1 MIETARGRSMRLLA
15 AVLLA
20 LTTVVVGF
28 AHRAPRL
35 EPRGYP
41 TDFAA
46 WVLPDGTLP
55 ALCHADDLGGAP
67 HDRDDGTSG
76 CDACR
81 LADAPGLVVA
91 MGTSPPAPPALVLAR
106 LGHGTA
112 ALAGSLLPAPLS
124 RGPPVVG

>member
-1 MIETARGRSMRLLA
+1 MRLLA

-41 TDFAA
+41 ADVTA

-55 ALCHADDLGGAP
+55 ALCHADDLVGGP
-67 HDRDDGTSG
+67 HGRDDGTAR

-81 LADAPGLVVA
+81 LADAPGLAVA
-91 MGTSPPAPPALVLAR
+91 TAASLPAPPALVLAR

-112 ALAGSLLPAPLS
+112 ALTGSLLPAPLS
-124 RGPPVVG
+124 RGPPAAG

>member
-1 MIETARGRSMRLLA
+1 MRLLA
-15 AVLLA
+15 AALLA
-20 LTTVVVGF
+20 LATVVVGF
-28 AHRAPRL
+28 AHRPPRL

-41 TDFAA
+41 ADFSA

-55 ALCHADDLGGAP
+55 ALCHFDDVGGGP
-67 HDRDDGTSG
+67 HDRDDVGSG

-91 MGTSPPAPPALVLAR
+91 TGASLPTPPVVVLAR

-112 ALAGSLLPAPLS
+112 ALAGSLLPAPSS
-124 RGPPVVG
+124 RGPPAVG